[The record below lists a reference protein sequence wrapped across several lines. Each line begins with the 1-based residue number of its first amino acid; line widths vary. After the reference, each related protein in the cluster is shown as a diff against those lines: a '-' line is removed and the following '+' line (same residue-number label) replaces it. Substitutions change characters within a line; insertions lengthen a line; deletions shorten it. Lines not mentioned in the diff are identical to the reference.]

1 MENKVAL
8 SSLAMDLKRVALGL
22 HRKSYGMADRFL
34 IEAMKRKNEV
44 NKTDLLPYMQT
55 IIERIGSL
63 TDLDDA
69 HKAEDALMY
78 SIRIQNYVLY
88 K

>member
-1 MENKVAL
+1 MENKIIL

-22 HRKSYGMADRFL
+22 HRKSYGMADRFFN
-34 IEAMKRKNEV
+34 EAMKRREEV
-44 NKTDLLPYMQT
+44 NKSELLPYMKT
-55 IIERIGSL
+55 IINSIGVL
-63 TDLDDA
+63 ANRDNI

-78 SIRIQNYVLY
+78 STRIQNYVLY